1 LSEHEALLEQTK
13 LTLSQVSNWVSM
25 TGGHDN
31 RLTFFNQVADD
42 TGFVKKTIVPL
53 LSMRTTGSIAVER
66 VAKPLKNFVKSK
78 TRNRNGLDKTEVYL
92 RAGINLRFLYE
103 ANKVMKKTI
112 KEYTKHRST
121 IH

>member
-1 LSEHEALLEQTK
+1 MSEREALLEQVL
-13 LTLSQVSNWVSM
+13 LTLSQVREWVST

-31 RLTFFNQVADD
+31 RLTFFNQVQDD
-42 TGFVKKTIVPL
+42 TGLVKKAIVPL

-92 RAGINLRFLYE
+92 RAGIYLRFLLE

-112 KEYTKHRST
+112 NK
-121 IH
+121 